1 MRRTGIYHCRVK
13 PGLCPGVPGASPGVV
28 GHKRAAKGVLI
39 TTSRLGGAD
48 PGFRLLDAML
58 PSRPS
63 AVGGLPTGHWSS
75 VFRAEERAATPAGLA
90 LGPRRSPAVGRAL
103 DCSRAS
109 PGQNRGCSRTTELG
123 TSDAGRAPVT
133 LAVATDNGL
142 LVRSPCT
149 SAPGS
154 PRAVRGRPTGA
165 GDGRRRPSGVHVRRC
180 RAGESP
186 VPQDPRQDSEREG
199 ASRPFLP

>member
-75 VFRAEERAATPAGLA
+75 VFRAEERAA
-90 LGPRRSPAVGRAL
+90 
-103 DCSRAS
+103 
-109 PGQNRGCSRTTELG
+109 
-123 TSDAGRAPVT
+123 DAGRSRSWPST
-133 LAVATDNGL
+133 KPGRRSGPGL
-142 LVRSPCT
+142 F
-149 SAPGS
+149 PGLPRTEPGMQPHHGAGDLGCR
-154 PRAVRGRPTGA
+154 PRARDPSRSHRQRAAREKPVYVSAGQSPGRPRPPDRGRGRPTTA
-165 GDGRRRPSGVHVRRC
+165 VRRTC
-180 RAGESP
+180 TPLPSGESP
-186 VPQDPRQDSEREG
+186 VPRDPRQDSEREG